1 MKIVEATILIPLT
14 ILIIISLIG
23 LMMTFYDRLEK
34 QTESHM
40 AMRNEIYETEI
51 DW

>member
-1 MKIVEATILIPLT
+1 MKMVEATILIPLT

-34 QTESHM
+34 QTESHA

-51 DW
+51 SW

>member
-40 AMRNEIYETEI
+40 RMRNEIYETEI

>member
-1 MKIVEATILIPLT
+1 MKIVEATILMPMT

-34 QTESHM
+34 QTESHEK
-40 AMRNEIYETEI
+40 MRNEIYETEI
-51 DW
+51 YW

>member
-1 MKIVEATILIPLT
+1 MKVVEATILIPLT

-34 QTESHM
+34 QTESHDD
-40 AMRNEIYETEI
+40 MRSKIYETEI

>member
-1 MKIVEATILIPLT
+1 MKVVETTILIPLT
-14 ILIIISLIG
+14 ILIIIGLIG

-34 QTESHM
+34 QTESHEN
-40 AMRNEIYETEI
+40 MRSEIYETEI

>member
-23 LMMTFYDRLEK
+23 LMMTFYDRFDK
-34 QTESHM
+34 QTESHIK
-40 AMRNEIYETEI
+40 MRNEIYETEI

>member
-1 MKIVEATILIPLT
+1 MKIVEATILIPVT
-14 ILIIISLIG
+14 VLIIISLIG

-34 QTESHM
+34 QTESHLK
-40 AMRNEIYETEI
+40 MRNEIYETEI

>member
-14 ILIIISLIG
+14 ILIVVSLIG
-23 LMMTFYDRLEK
+23 LMMTFYGRLEK
-34 QTESHM
+34 QTESH
-40 AMRNEIYETEI
+40 ANMRNEIYEKEI

>member
-1 MKIVEATILIPLT
+1 MKVVEATILIPLT
-14 ILIIISLIG
+14 ILIIIGLIG

-34 QTESHM
+34 QTESH
-40 AMRNEIYETEI
+40 AEMRNEISEVEI